1 MNHQNIKHVAITRA
15 TDLEKVAL
23 LLPIRPDHF
32 INKHFIAEKIKINE
46 FYNNLNKKFNTDEEI
61 IQENIFNVY
70 IHSCVHEIVEY
81 PKSQRQRSRRTP

>member
-1 MNHQNIKHVAITRA
+1 MIANNGIVYEPSKNKPFARGLPYVVISRV

-32 INKHFIAEKIKINE
+32 INKHFIAENVKINE

-61 IQENIFNVY
+61 
-70 IHSCVHEIVEY
+70 
-81 PKSQRQRSRRTP
+81 